1 MQEKLYKIPA
11 NTQIIG
17 KKIIYLPTCHSTN
30 DIASELAPQIEE
42 GVAVITHQQ
51 TKGRGQRGN
60 TWEAEA
66 GKNLTFSL
74 ILKPTFL
81 PISQQFYLNMAVT
94 LAINDALGCFFPD
107 QSQVHHLKTKWS
119 NDVYYAD
126 SKLGGILIENT
137 LEGTNIKNAIVG
149 IGLNINQI
157 QFSYPKAISLKNILQ
172 KDFSLS
178 EVLEKI
184 LECLEIRYLA
194 LKDKKFQLLKQSY
207 LNQLYWYKEIRLYQD
222 NAGSEFMGEIVDI
235 QDNGRLVVQAE
246 GGVHFFDFKEIIF
259 VK

>member
-42 GVAVITHQQ
+42 GAVVITHHQ
-51 TKGRGQRGN
+51 TQGRGQRGN

-66 GKNLTFSL
+66 GANLTFSL

-81 PISQQFYLNMAVT
+81 SVSQQFYLNVGVT
-94 LAINDALGCFFPD
+94 LAISDALRCFFPENKANL
-107 QSQVHHLKTKWS
+107 LKIKWS
-119 NDVYYAD
+119 NDIYYNEA
-126 SKLGGILIENT
+126 KLGGILIEST
-137 LEGTNIKNAIVG
+137 LEGKNIKNAIVG
-149 IGLNINQI
+149 IGLNINQET
-157 QFSYPKAISLKNILQ
+157 FNHTKAISLKNILQ
-172 KDFSLS
+172 KDFVLA

-184 LECLEIRYLA
+184 LECLEIRYLD

-207 LNQLYWYKEIRLYQD
+207 LYQLYWYKERHLYLD
-222 NAGSEFMGEIVDI
+222 NVGSEFMGEIIDV
-235 QDNGRLVVQAE
+235 QDNGRLVVQAA
-246 GGVHFFDFKEIIF
+246 GGVHCFNFKEIIF

>member
-42 GVAVITHQQ
+42 GAVVITHHQ
-51 TKGRGQRGN
+51 TQGRGQRGN
-60 TWEAEA
+60 IWEAEA
-66 GKNLTFSL
+66 GANLTFSL
-74 ILKPTFL
+74 ILKPTSL
-81 PISQQFYLNMAVT
+81 PVPQQFYLNIAVT
-94 LAINDALGCFFPD
+94 LAISDALKCFFPKNEAN
-107 QSQVHHLKTKWS
+107 HLKVKWS
-119 NDVYYAD
+119 NDIYYKDA
-126 SKLGGILIENT
+126 KLGGILIENT

-149 IGLNINQI
+149 IGLNINQT
-157 QFSYPKAISLKNILQ
+157 QFHHTKAISLKNILQ
-172 KDFSLS
+172 KDFFLP

-207 LNQLYWYKEIRLYQD
+207 LSQLYWYKETHLFHD
-222 NAGSEFMGEIVDI
+222 NAGNEFTGEIIDI
-235 QDNGRLVVQAE
+235 QDNGRLVIQADGE
-246 GGVHFFDFKEIIF
+246 IHFFNFKEIIF